1 MASPQPNPEAE
12 ALLKELCLL
21 TGESEAEALKRSIAQ
36 RLDAERKSRNIDR
49 KREDAMRYY
58 EEMRARV
65 SKLPI
70 LDTRSE
76 DEILGYDENGLP
88 S

>member
-1 MASPQPNPEAE
+1 MAFPQPNPESE

-21 TGESEAEALKRSIAQ
+21 TGESESEALSRSIAQ
-36 RLDAERKSRNIDR
+36 RLDVERKSRNIDR
-49 KREDAMRYY
+49 KREDAMRYI
-58 EEMRARV
+58 EELRARV